1 MLVAVA
7 VSAFVYVKSE
17 KNLMDDLFSGNVEVL
32 ANNEDEDNKYT
43 CEFKITSGD
52 RYTFFCGSCDWVP
65 GSQPTWDSSTGSC
78 EK

>member
-1 MLVAVA
+1 
-7 VSAFVYVKSE
+7 
-17 KNLMDDLFSGNVEVL
+17 MDDLFSGNVEVL
-32 ANNEDEDNKYT
+32 ANNEDGDNEGEGSTYT
-43 CEFKITSGD
+43 CESRITTGD